1 METQEKKY
9 ESTKKTE
16 ESERKNT
23 MEKLQLFQSIVET
36 HEKSM
41 DKLREEN
48 LSLQKALDE
57 VAKEWEAI
65 LNRVGKDNVRKAYA
79 VGVAMEDNKL

>member
-1 METQEKKY
+1 
-9 ESTKKTE
+9 
-16 ESERKNT
+16 

-48 LSLQKALDE
+48 LSLQKAFDE
-57 VAKEWEAI
+57 VVNGTIQRKLGAKM
-65 LNRVGKDNVRKAYA
+65 RP
-79 VGVAMEDNKL
+79 AMKLPTQEMLIGRLGR